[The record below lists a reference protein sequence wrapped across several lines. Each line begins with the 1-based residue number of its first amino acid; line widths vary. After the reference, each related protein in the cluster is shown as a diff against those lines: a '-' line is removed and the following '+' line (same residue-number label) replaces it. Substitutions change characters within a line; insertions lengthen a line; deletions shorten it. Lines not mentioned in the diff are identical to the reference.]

1 MDEEN
6 DKDEANSDNARKEND
21 NEGNS
26 TKKTKAYW
34 KWCRWDSENQC
45 NICQAFLETD
55 AWIPESPFHTP
66 SIPNCR
72 NPLHAAHEHLHEVN

>member
-6 DKDEANSDNARKEND
+6 DKDETKSDNARNEND
-21 NEGNS
+21 IEGNS
-26 TKKTKAYW
+26 TKKTKAYF

-45 NICQAFLETD
+45 KICKAFSETD
-55 AWIPESPFHTP
+55 AWIPESPNHMP

-72 NPLHAAHEHLHEVN
+72 NPLHAAHGHLHEVN